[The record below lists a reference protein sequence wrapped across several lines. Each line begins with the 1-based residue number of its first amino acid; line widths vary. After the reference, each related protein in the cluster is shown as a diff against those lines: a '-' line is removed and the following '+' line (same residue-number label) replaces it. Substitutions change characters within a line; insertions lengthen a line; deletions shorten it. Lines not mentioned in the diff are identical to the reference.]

1 MAALALGYY
10 SYDATSRM
18 AEKTEESLEEGNK
31 VMGQKLLDRLEWSE
45 EEAGAV
51 H

>member
-1 MAALALGYY
+1 VAKAAF
-10 SYDATSRM
+10 
-18 AEKTEESLEEGNK
+18 AEL
-31 VMGQKLLDRLEWSE
+31 VRKLLDRLEWSE